1 MSSTN
6 PTNPNELN
14 LQYVLAIVLFVIT
27 GAVVLHLLFP
37 GSLLL
42 RALACGTVTFLA
54 VVFGCFISV
63 RIAYGDGSI
72 ITGLE
77 FILGIVAATTSLKS
91 GWTPTLWISACYLAF
106 SIVFGVI
113 EKLRVY
119 LRRRDDQ
126 H

>member
-1 MSSTN
+1 MSSTRR
-6 PTNPNELN
+6 TNPNDLN
-14 LQYVLAIVLFVIT
+14 ARYVLAIVMLVIV
-27 GAVVLHLLFP
+27 GAVILHLLFP
-37 GSLLL
+37 GSLLF

-54 VVFGCFISV
+54 VVFGCFIGV
-63 RIAYGDGSI
+63 RIAYGNGSI

-77 FILGIVAATTSLKS
+77 FILGIVAAITSLNS
-91 GWTPTLWISACYLAF
+91 GWTSTIWISACYLAF
-106 SIVFGVI
+106 SIIGGVI